1 MSYEA
6 IQLGAGQFVG
16 FMCSCQRTESHNFYI
31 KHSRLSIYANSFSR
45 IGAKL
50 WNEIPLSLRNLPK
63 NAFNRKI
70 KQNLTNILNAEDYYI
85 DVPEIILK
93 MKSFSVQI
101 ST

>member
-1 MSYEA
+1 MH
-6 IQLGAGQFVG
+6 F
-16 FMCSCQRTESHNFYI
+16 
-31 KHSRLSIYANSFSR
+31 
-45 IGAKL
+45 IGKL
-50 WNEIPLSLRNLPK
+50 
-63 NAFNRKI
+63 